1 MIKFFRAIRKSMIN
15 SNRFNKYLLYTI
27 DFENSFVQLRAKSA
41 EEKIIQLKAFI
52 SQELNSTKQF

>member
-1 MIKFFRAIRKSMIN
+1 MIN
-15 SNRFNKYLLYTI
+15 SNRFNKYLLYAI